1 MGTLPVVS
9 RNVYFSNSSSL
20 FRDMIQNLIF
30 LDYAT
35 NNNYFNYSFL
45 HMVIEEMLLLIKEV
59 FLSP

>member
-35 NNNYFNYSFL
+35 NNNYFT
-45 HMVIEEMLLLIKEV
+45 LITV
-59 FLSP
+59 FYTW